1 MKSIIKRSAI
11 VALCALNRVEAGSFS
26 DYFPA
31 DLFSTSLV
39 MLEAAVPAPHTLVE
53 LQESRKKEE

>member
-11 VALCALNRVEAGSFS
+11 LALLAFNSVEAGSFS
-26 DYFPA
+26 EYFPA

-39 MLEAAVPAPHTLVE
+39 MLEAAIPAPHTLIE
-53 LQESRKKEE
+53 IQESRKKE